1 MDRNRL
7 EAFSDGVLAII
18 ITIMVLQLELPK
30 GDTMKEFLKET
41 PVFVA
46 YAISYLFIAIY
57 WVNHHLIF
65 NIAEKINL
73 KILWSNIIW
82 MFVMSL
88 IPFTTAWAGKYPTS
102 RTPLAVYF
110 AVLTLASIMF
120 HILFY
125 FILKENGQEFKF
137 TPRSVVSLLTY
148 AGAAFF
154 GGKYPVITYIV
165 VTLVSI
171 WWIFPAKKR
180 WKEMK
185 QEKNKDE

>member
-30 GDTMKEFLKET
+30 GDTMKDFLKET
-41 PVFVA
+41 PVFAA

-65 NIAEKINL
+65 HVAEKVNL
-73 KILWSNIIW
+73 KILWTNIVW
-82 MFVMSL
+82 LFVMSF
-88 IPFTTAWAGKYPTS
+88 IPFTTAWAGKFPAS
-102 RTPLAVYF
+102 RTPMAVYF
-110 AVLTLASIMF
+110 AVMTLASIVF

-137 TPRSVVSLLTY
+137 TPRSVISLITY

-154 GGKYPVITYIV
+154 GNKYPVATYIV

-180 WKEMK
+180 WREMK
-185 QEKNKDE
+185 EQKNIEE

>member
-30 GDTMKEFLKET
+30 GDTMKDFLKET
-41 PVFVA
+41 PVFAA

-65 NIAEKINL
+65 HVAEKVNL
-73 KILWSNIIW
+73 KILWTNIVW
-82 MFVMSL
+82 LFVMSF
-88 IPFTTAWAGKYPTS
+88 IPFTTAWAGKFPAS
-102 RTPLAVYF
+102 RTPMAVYF
-110 AVLTLASIMF
+110 AVMTLASIVF

-137 TPRSVVSLLTY
+137 TPRSVISLITY

-154 GGKYPVITYIV
+154 GNKYPVATYIV

-185 QEKNKDE
+185 QENNKDE